1 MLIRK
6 RGFQKITIWILV
18 PAFVAA
24 FIILPGFDPLALL
37 PEVLVFIVL
46 LEIVCAIQPTPQQ
59 RICAACH
66 FEILPRS
73 PPTF

>member
-1 MLIRK
+1 MLIRD
-6 RGFQKITIWILV
+6 RDFQETAIWLLV

-24 FIILPGFDPLALL
+24 FIILPDIGPLAIL
-37 PEVLVFIVL
+37 PEILVFIVF
-46 LEIVCAIQPTPQQ
+46 LEIVCAVQPTPQQ
-59 RICAACH
+59 RICATYH